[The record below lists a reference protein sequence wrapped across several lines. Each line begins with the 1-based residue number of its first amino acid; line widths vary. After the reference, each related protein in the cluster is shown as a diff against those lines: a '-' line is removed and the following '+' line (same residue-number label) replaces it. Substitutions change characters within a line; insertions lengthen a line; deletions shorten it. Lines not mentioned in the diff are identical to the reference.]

1 MIEKMEKMN
10 QKNITI
16 SLFILGIVGLGAFV
30 FQLVYVLAACE
41 AVCFAGF
48 VWLLFS
54 KQIPV
59 RTLPLLVLAILIGE
73 LMHHQGVMELVVGLL
88 WPNRTTI
95 GWEEIPA
102 IAKFLLFR
110 RQVWYY
116 QTIDALAGLC
126 LAAIALPWFKHLAE
140 KRLAATTV
148 VMAILCLLTVFFS
161 VGDLFY
167 GVFGSAYC
175 VTLMVIDLIT
185 KKKEKP
191 FGTIFLS
198 CLSFSV
204 SMTLLV
210 ALLIDDYIYGN
221 ILFDILLWV
230 VAFTFPL
237 CSALFYLV
245 WYSYKRIVS
254 KKV

>member
-1 MIEKMEKMN
+1 MEKIN
-10 QKNITI
+10 QKTIITF
-16 SLFILGIVGLGAFV
+16 LFILGIVGLGAFV

-88 WPNRTTI
+88 WPDRTTI

-148 VMAILCLLTVFFS
+148 VMAILCLLTVFIS

-175 VTLMVIDLIT
+175 LTLMVIDLIT

-221 ILFDILLWV
+221 ILFEILLWV

>member
-1 MIEKMEKMN
+1 MEKIN

-16 SLFILGIVGLGAFV
+16 SLFILGIVGLAAFV
-30 FQLVYVLAACE
+30 FQLGYVLAACE
-41 AVCFAGF
+41 VVCLAGF

-54 KQIPV
+54 KRIAV
-59 RTLPLLVLAILIGE
+59 RTLPLLVVAILFGA
-73 LMHHQGVMELVVGLL
+73 LVFNPVAMGSVTGLL
-88 WPNRTTI
+88 WPDSTTAP
-95 GWEEIPA
+95 EELPI
-102 IAKFLLFR
+102 IARFLLFR

-116 QTIDALAGLC
+116 RTIDALTGLC

-140 KRLAATTV
+140 KRLAVTTV
-148 VMAILCLLTVFFS
+148 VMAVLCLLTVVLGAVDFEIG
-161 VGDLFY
+161 VIL

-185 KKKEKP
+185 GKKEKP

-237 CSALFYLV
+237 CSALLYLV
-245 WYSYKRIVS
+245 WYSYKQIVS